1 MPIKPTPAD
10 AILRLRL
17 DDSLDGD
24 IGNAIDQ
31 AHAQAVAFLDGALYE
46 DDAALEAAADPRG
59 IICTPDIIAA
69 QLLLVDV
76 LVGNNS
82 PQDRERKEAG
92 AFNMLR
98 MHRNMG
104 A

>member
-17 DDSLDGD
+17 DGSLDGD

-31 AHAQAVAFLDGALYE
+31 AHAQAVAYLDGALYA
-46 DDAALEAAADPRG
+46 DAGALEAAADLRG
-59 IICTPDIIAA
+59 IICTADIIAA
-69 QLLLVDV
+69 QLLLVDA
-76 LVGNNS
+76 LVGRNS
-82 PQDRERKEAG
+82 VQDREDKRTG

>member
-24 IGNAIDQ
+24 ISNAIDQ
-31 AHAQAVAFLDGALYE
+31 AHAQAVAFMDGALYE
-46 DDAALEAAADPRG
+46 DAAARDAAADLRG

-82 PQDRERKEAG
+82 AQDRELKEAG

-98 MHRNMG
+98 LHRNMG

>member
-1 MPIKPTPAD
+1 MPIKPTPNE
-10 AILRLRL
+10 AIRRLRL
-17 DDSLDGD
+17 DDNLAGDLDS
-24 IGNAIDQ
+24 AIDQ
-31 AHAQAVAFLDGALYE
+31 AHAQAVAFLDGALYV
-46 DDAALEAAADPRG
+46 DQAAITAAADLRG
-59 IICTPDIIAA
+59 IVCTPDIIAA

-82 PQDRERKEAG
+82 TQDREDKKAA

-98 MHRNMG
+98 LHRNMG

>member
-1 MPIKPTPAD
+1 MPIKPTPDEAVK
-10 AILRLRL
+10 RLRL
-17 DDSLDGD
+17 DDNLAGD
-24 IGNAIDQ
+24 VDSAIDQ
-31 AHAQAVAFLDGALYE
+31 AHAQAVAYLDGALYA
-46 DDAALEAAADPRG
+46 DQAALTAADDPRG

-76 LVGNNS
+76 LVGSNS
-82 PQDRERKEAG
+82 VQDRENKQTA
-92 AFNMLR
+92 AFNMMR

>member
-1 MPIKPTPAD
+1 MPIKPTPAE

-17 DDSLDGD
+17 DGSLDGD

-31 AHAQAVAFLDGALYE
+31 AHAQAVAFLDGALYA
-46 DDAALEAAADPRG
+46 DAAALEAAADPRG

-76 LVGNNS
+76 LVGSNS
-82 PQDRERKEAG
+82 VQDRERKEAG

>member
-31 AHAQAVAFLDGALYE
+31 AHAQALAFLDGQLYA
-46 DDAALEAAADPRG
+46 DCAALTAAADPMG
-59 IICTPDIIAA
+59 IVVTADIIAA
-69 QLLLVDV
+69 QLLLVDA

-82 PQDRERKEAG
+82 LQDRDDKRRAAKD
-92 AFNMLR
+92 MLLP
-98 MHRNMG
+98 HRNMG

>member
-46 DDAALEAAADPRG
+46 DDAALEAATDPRG

-69 QLLLVDV
+69 QLLLVDA

-82 PQDRERKEAG
+82 LQDRDDKRRAAKD
-92 AFNMLR
+92 MLLP
-98 MHRNMG
+98 HRNMG